1 MLTVGYL
8 KWNVCCK
15 KSGNEKLV
23 VASDALEKEAKT
35 LIVLN
40 AADRFG
46 EHYRHVH
53 YGDRNQIGELR
64 SDSLCRH
71 DRVGDDNAVD
81 ELIGARGRIEPVGL
95 GARGVRRP
103 TGRDRELLLEVG
115 VEREDGV
122 RRDEEDARG
131 AVEAEHAGGS
141 DINVEIIDH
150 IVDDE
155 RRASG
160 HVAHDARRRLQLRQH
175 DRHAGH
181 GHRHG
186 LAAHAAGARR
196 GVRGRR

>member
-1 MLTVGYL
+1 M

-23 VASDALEKEAKT
+23 VASDALKKEAKT

-40 AADRFG
+40 ATDRFG
-46 EHYRHVH
+46 EHYRQVH

-64 SDSLCRH
+64 SDSLRRR
-71 DRVGDDNAVD
+71 DRVCDDDAVD
-81 ELIGARGRIEPVGL
+81 ELIGARGRIDPVGL
-95 GARGVRRP
+95 GTRGVRRRL
-103 TGRDRELLLEVG
+103 GRDRELLLEVG

-131 AVEAEHAGGS
+131 AVDAEHAGGGDVIV
-141 DINVEIIDH
+141 DIVDH
-150 IVDDE
+150 VVDDE

-160 HVAHDARRRLQLRQH
+160 HVAHDARRRLLLRQH
-175 DRHAGH
+175 DRHARH

-186 LAAHAAGARR
+186 HGLEAHAAGARR
-196 GVRGRR
+196 GVRSRR